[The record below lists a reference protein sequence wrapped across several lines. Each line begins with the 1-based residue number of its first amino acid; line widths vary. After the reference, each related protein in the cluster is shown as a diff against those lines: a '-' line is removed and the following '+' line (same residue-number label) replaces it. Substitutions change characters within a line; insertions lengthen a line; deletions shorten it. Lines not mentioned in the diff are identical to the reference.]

1 MITRATLSTIEQGL
15 PKYRSMLAGNTA
27 FIPSSYESIATVTV
41 GSGGSSS
48 ISFNSIATD
57 WTHLQVRAIMRG
69 STSGIEPAIRFNSD
83 TGNNYARHRLQ
94 GNGTS
99 AVGGGDSNVSR
110 VAFLSSIGL
119 PDATSTFATIVVDI
133 LDYKN
138 TSKYKT
144 VRLLDGVDNNGSGN
158 IELTSGLWM
167 NTNAIT
173 SITILCDVNNFAQ
186 YSHFALY
193 GIKGA

>member
-1 MITRATLSTIEQGL
+1 
-15 PKYRSMLAGNTA
+15 MLNNVLAA
-27 FIPSSYESIATVTV
+27 FNSGVAALTTSFESIATVTV

-48 ISFNSIATD
+48 ISFSSIATD

-69 STSGIEPAIRFNSD
+69 SASGIEPAIRFNSD

-99 AVGGGDSNVSR
+99 AVAGADASVSR

-119 PDATSTFATIVVDI
+119 PNTTSHFATIVLDI

-138 TSKYKT
+138 TNKYKT
-144 VRLLDGVDNNGSGN
+144 LRLLDGVDNNGSGN

-173 SITILCDVNNFAQ
+173 DITILCDTSSFAQ